1 MIKRNAKN
9 ERIKYDYLVLLKE
22 ARQRD
27 QKSVDAIAAALDR
40 FDKYNKYQDFKRF
53 HYQQAI
59 GFKKSLQKEKN
70 QNTGKPL
77 SKATLNSTLRHIKAF
92 FQWLAEQQGFRS
104 SIVATDA
111 EYFNLSEKDVR
122 TATASRPK
130 RAPTI
135 QQVKHVISL
144 MPIGSDIEKRN
155 RALVAFILLTGAR
168 DKSVASLQLK
178 HIDLVSDSVFF
189 DAREVET
196 KFSKTFTTYFFPVG
210 DEVRNIVADWVA
222 YLRDELLFGLD
233 DPLFPKT
240 KLGKGKE
247 NVFEAQGLTREH
259 WKTTTSIRDVFK
271 QAFNDAGLIY
281 YNPHSF
287 RHLLSAM
294 AQKTCKTVEEFK
306 AWSQNLGHEG
316 VLTTLYSYGE
326 VQLERQGEIMDGLR
340 VG

>member
-1 MIKRNAKN
+1 MSKRNTKN
-9 ERIKYDYLVLLKE
+9 ERIKHGYLVLLKE

-40 FDKYNKYQDFKRF
+40 FDKYNKHQDFKRF

-70 QNTGKPL
+70 PNTGKLL
-77 SKATLNSTLRHIKAF
+77 SKATLNSTLRHIKVF

-122 TATASRPK
+122 AATASRPK
-130 RAPTI
+130 RVPTI
-135 QQVKHVISL
+135 QQVSHVLSL
-144 MPIGSDIEKRN
+144 MPSSSVIEKRN
-155 RALVAFILLTGAR
+155 RALIAFILLTGAR
-168 DKSVASLQLK
+168 DRSVASLQLK
-178 HIDLVSDSVFF
+178 HVDLVSDSVFF

-210 DEVRNIVADWVA
+210 DDVRCIVADWVA
-222 YLRDELLFGLD
+222 YLRDELLFGMD
-233 DPLFPKT
+233 DPIFPKT
-240 KLGKGKE
+240 KLGKGGD

-259 WKTTTSIRDVFK
+259 WQTTTPIRQIFK
-271 QAFNDAGLIY
+271 QAFESAGVAY

-316 VLTTLYSYGE
+316 VLTTLTSYGE
-326 VQLERQGEIMDGLR
+326 VQLERQGEIMEGLR
-340 VG
+340 